1 MERWALVGERPQ
13 RDDSQDKEIP
23 SCKRGGLGRT
33 RSWGPIQAHSA
44 PITEMGRG
52 GGTPGCV
59 RMLGGGGSE
68 VARPEQ
74 NSAPHVGGAPPMSLL
89 RTGDTLGNAAPGQR
103 RGRGWPPSP
112 LPPRHEGNPP
122 LTPPARGEHC
132 LWQWP
137 QQRQDSGNS
146 RELQNRGQASDR
158 GFGIHKAVLFLLD
171 GFSLSQVC
179 IFHSEPPGRVNGVR
193 EGITNFP

>member
-44 PITEMGRG
+44 PITETGR

-74 NSAPHVGGAPPMSLL
+74 NSAPHVGGAPSMSLL
-89 RTGDTLGNAAPGQR
+89 RTGDTLGNPAPGQR

-122 LTPPARGEHC
+122 LTPQPEENTACGNGLSSGRTQATAENFKIEGK
-132 LWQWP
+132 P
-137 QQRQDSGNS
+137 QT
-146 RELQNRGQASDR
+146 EAL
-158 GFGIHKAVLFLLD
+158 GFTKQ
-171 GFSLSQVC
+171 FSSSWMVFPSHRFAFFTLSPL
-179 IFHSEPPGRVNGVR
+179 E
-193 EGITNFP
+193 E